1 MVTVSQ
7 TLLDMMDTTTNS
19 ERPVFRERAKITFAD
34 DTTIELDS
42 GQFSASE
49 NTITDAAGASSFPLG
64 VAVSKGIQLNIS
76 NAEDEETG
84 EQPFSSYYFYGAR
97 IHLWIEV
104 DLTDGTTEII
114 EVGWFTVTSPE
125 EYGSTI
131 SVTAFDDM
139 YRADQPI
146 DSDTFGSATEI
157 SLLNATQTICSKVGI
172 PYSQSSFK
180 NSRKTVSVSL
190 FTESQMTY
198 RQALGYIAMLA
209 GGNARLNRN
218 GSLEILS
225 YSTEKKLSSSKNTL
239 NSWTELSMDTE
250 DITLTGISIDGHIE
264 KTITNEDGETE
275 IEEVETTFHNTG
287 YADGYA
293 ITLENPLMEG
303 REQEFLDAIWNVI
316 GNISF
321 RKFEGDHIENPLIEF
336 MDEVYVVDRKGNSH
350 YSIVTDIT
358 YTFYGA
364 TNIKNSAESA
374 ARISSSYG
382 NPNTST
388 EKKLSKM
395 IYAERSA
402 RETAIKNL
410 KESLAQTGDGVFTY
424 STVQSDGSEILYLY
438 NVKSDK
444 TPPYQDSTVII
455 KITGSALGIS
465 HGLRDGG
472 DPTNEDDYNFDTGYN
487 FATDTAILNALYA
500 NGIDA
505 DKIHIKNL
513 SLNDIGSVGGRNLL
527 KGTRDFSDSTFLIS
541 NRDHVSFE
549 ERDGFKVLCF
559 DTTQSENETNYV
571 FFSLLR
577 ESQPIYSIPVGT
589 EYITISF
596 FAKVESRSYDQTKSD
611 IRLQIND
618 VFGTASSNYEVN
630 STQMHYGTYVELFSI
645 PSEFCK
651 VYVTIKIEKNS
662 DVKYERS
669 ITANVLSKSKV
680 YIYGIKIEAG
690 SVPTDWTPAPEDSEY
705 AIEAVNE
712 KVQSV
717 DLQINGSNGITA
729 QVKKAQETADAK
741 ISSSEISLSVSNSGT
756 SSTIQLK
763 AGDKTSNA
771 SINITG
777 FVTFSNI
784 KDGKTVISGSN
795 LLTGNICGRTIIL
808 SNSTSYNISSN
819 QNLSNAKYSYLQIIN
834 SGIYIRGQSYTS
846 KTYKNSFRVNLTD
859 DSGKIVGNANMKAG
873 KYNVHPV
880 IEIDTNSI
888 NAYDSYRN
896 VSTGEGFISSGIII
910 NPRYGITF
918 YNENQKD
925 DSVSRGIRFPN
936 ITGCFNGIK
945 NKNPCIVN
953 GNAYLKS
960 IYLDTPDRIRLGNG
974 SSVLKINSKG
984 KVIPADG
991 LSKSFDVITKLT
1003 SKKYY
1008 YYKLTFKNGLLT
1020 KVK

>member
-7 TLLDMMDTTTNS
+7 RLLDMMDTTTNS
-19 ERPVFRERAKITFAD
+19 ERPVFRERAKITFSD

-42 GQFSASE
+42 RQFSASE

-104 DLTDGTTEII
+104 DLTGGTTEII

-146 DSDTFGSATEI
+146 DSDTFGASTEI
-157 SLLNATQTICSKVGI
+157 SLLSATQKICSKVGI
-172 PYSQSSFK
+172 PYSQSRFK
-180 NSRKTVSVSL
+180 NSSKTVSVSL

-218 GSLEILS
+218 GNLEILS
-225 YSTEKKLSSSKNTL
+225 YSPEKELSSSKNTL
-239 NSWTELSMDTE
+239 SSWTELSMDTE

-264 KTITNEDGETE
+264 KTITNEDGEIET
-275 IEEVETTFHNTG
+275 EEVETTFRNTG
-287 YADGYA
+287 YTDGYA

-455 KITGSALGIS
+455 KITGSALAIS

-472 DPTNEDDYNFDTGYN
+472 DPTNDGDYNFGTGYN

-505 DKIHIKNL
+505 DRITIRNL
-513 SLNDIGSVGGRNLL
+513 SISDIG
-527 KGTRDFSDSTFLIS
+527 GTDSLVTTAKLDANNKEIS
-541 NRDHVSFE
+541 AN
-549 ERDGFKVLCF
+549 
-559 DTTQSENETNYV
+559 
-571 FFSLLR
+571 
-577 ESQPIYSIPVGT
+577 
-589 EYITISF
+589 ISAVQKTAEA
-596 FAKVESRSYDQTKSD
+596 AKS
-611 IRLQIND
+611 
-618 VFGTASSNYEVN
+618 TAEA
-630 STQMHYGTYVELFSI
+630 
-645 PSEFCK
+645 K
-651 VYVTIKIEKNS
+651 
-662 DVKYERS
+662 
-669 ITANVLSKSKV
+669 LS
-680 YIYGIKIEAG
+680 AG
-690 SVPTDWTPAPEDSEY
+690 D
-705 AIEAVNE
+705 
-712 KVQSV
+712 
-717 DLQINGSNGITA
+717 
-729 QVKKAQETADAK
+729 
-741 ISSSEISLSVSNSGT
+741 ISLSVTNSG
-756 SSTIQLK
+756 SKASISLK
-763 AGDKTSNA
+763 AGDKTSTANVM
-771 SINITG
+771 ITG

-834 SGIYIRGQSYTS
+834 SGISIRGQSYTS

-896 VSTGEGFISSGIII
+896 VSTGEDFISSGIII

-918 YNENQKD
+918 YNENRKD

-960 IYLDTPDRIRLGNG
+960 IYLDTQNIIRLGK
-974 SSVLKINSKG
+974 SSNILKINSKG

-991 LSKSFDVITKLT
+991 LSKSFNVITKLT

-1008 YYKLTFKNGLLT
+1008 YYKLTFKDGLLT